1 MGNDGEGIVI
11 LIGVFLG
18 ILIGILLFNACR
30 RNNQNNKQNQNSEI
44 SNSEIS
50 INKFELSYNSRIID
64 IEKTDSTYIYTI
76 EVKR

>member
-1 MGNDGEGIVI
+1 MGNDGEDIVI

-30 RNNQNNKQNQNSEI
+30 RNKQNNKQNQNSEI
-44 SNSEIS
+44 SNLEIS